1 MEKSSKKWWQSWI
14 KPERLVPL
22 ATVIGAFIALLLAAL
37 GILTVSVP
45 EGVMLSLLALL
56 AADALVERMGI
67 LERIQRS
74 LELMNQSV
82 KSEPHLVWEPDM
94 FRDEPFE
101 NYLKGANE
109 LFVSGGSLIGLF
121 REQREV
127 IERWLSQTP
136 DAKLRLILVDPK
148 LVREGK
154 LSVESLYRDTD
165 NGENEGREL
174 YARETERALGM
185 IASLQKSFPGKIEVR
200 LTKETPSVT
209 VMMVDRSKAR
219 VSVNLYR
226 IYPTQRPAFILS
238 KTRHPTWFRPFEERY
253 YIELWSK
260 SKSLA

>member
-1 MEKSSKKWWQSWI
+1 MEKPSKKWWHDWI

-22 ATVIGAFIALLLAAL
+22 GTVIGAFIALLLAGL
-37 GILTVSVP
+37 GILTISIP
-45 EGVMLSLLALL
+45 EGIMLSLLGLL

-67 LERIQRS
+67 LERIQHR
-74 LELMNQSV
+74 LELIDQSEET
-82 KSEPHLVWEPDM
+82 EPRLMWEPDIL
-94 FRDEPFE
+94 RDEPFE
-101 NYLKGANE
+101 KYLRGANE

-154 LSVESLYRDTD
+154 ISVESLYRDKD
-165 NGENEGREL
+165 NGEDEGREI
-174 YARETERALGM
+174 YARETDRALGM
-185 IASLQKSFPGKIEVR
+185 IASLQKGFPGKIEVR

-209 VMMVDRSKAR
+209 VMMIDRSKAR

-226 IYPTQRPAFILS
+226 VYPTQRPAFVLS
-238 KTRHPTWFRPFEERY
+238 KAKHPTWFKPFEERY
-253 YIELWSK
+253 YIELWNK
-260 SKSLA
+260 SKPIV